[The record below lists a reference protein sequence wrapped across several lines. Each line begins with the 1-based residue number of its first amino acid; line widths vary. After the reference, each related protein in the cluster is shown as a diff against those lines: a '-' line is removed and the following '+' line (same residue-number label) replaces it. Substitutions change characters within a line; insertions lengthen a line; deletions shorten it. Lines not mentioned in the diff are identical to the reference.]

1 VTLCDEHGEERTY
14 QIVGIDET
22 DFARGRISW
31 ISPLA
36 RALTRSREGDPVRF
50 HSPSG
55 WREVEVVRVDYVT
68 IEP

>member
-1 VTLCDEHGEERTY
+1 MRYHPFEDASV
-14 QIVGIDET
+14 
-22 DFARGRISW
+22 
-31 ISPLA
+31 PLA
-36 RALTRSREGDPVRF
+36 RALTRSREGDQVRF